1 MKPNDSVVESL
12 LRQMELTSPSIRLDQ
27 AIGELSR
34 GDLNKLPQR
43 SSEVFSQRRFGWKAL
58 VSTAVAACVFGL
70 FLGQFVSIYPGQRS
84 AVANADFSD
93 PDLDRSRNI
102 LPVRFSVDA
111 FEMMHGH
118 SRQAEFANCA
128 ACHIAGRE
136 QDEAF
141 EGWYYGNEDFFE
153 SHDFKGVA
161 NCSACHVFLDADV
174 HAPGQTAPM
183 GFELPDLHGFS
194 PDFINGECSDCHTGS
209 TG

>member
-118 SRQAEFANCA
+118 SRQAEFANCMRVTLLEGSKTRRLRA
-128 ACHIAGRE
+128 GITGTKTFLNRTISRAWRIAPLVM
-136 QDEAF
+136 
-141 EGWYYGNEDFFE
+141 FF
-153 SHDFKGVA
+153 
-161 NCSACHVFLDADV
+161 
-174 HAPGQTAPM
+174 
-183 GFELPDLHGFS
+183 
-194 PDFINGECSDCHTGS
+194 
-209 TG
+209 